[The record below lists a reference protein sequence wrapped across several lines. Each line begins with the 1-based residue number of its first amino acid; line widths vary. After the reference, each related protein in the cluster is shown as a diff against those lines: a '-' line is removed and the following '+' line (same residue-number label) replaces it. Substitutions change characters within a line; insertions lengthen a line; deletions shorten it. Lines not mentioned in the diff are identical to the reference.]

1 MKLRIITKKS
11 VVDSAIQF
19 PRKSIL
25 GLWSSQRPP
34 ANRFQRIYANTFVCF
49 FLISSLILFF
59 LSYQRMSQNFFIKWP
74 EMRVVF
80 VNFLPQGAFYIGG
93 GTFGGCVGV
102 KLGFVFGWFEE
113 IRAFCDALSPTRD
126 ENSISRTTPST
137 TKPPNYIFI
146 S

>member
-1 MKLRIITKKS
+1 MLLFYLYII
-11 VVDSAIQF
+11 F
-19 PRKSIL
+19 
-25 GLWSSQRPP
+25 SQLL
-34 ANRFQRIYANTFVCF
+34 ADESKF
-49 FLISSLILFF
+49 S
-59 LSYQRMSQNFFIKWP
+59 IKWP

-80 VNFLPQGAFYIGG
+80 VNFLPLGAFYIGG